1 MLKLVV
7 DQCLSM
13 ASAASELQR
22 SPERSGLAARRLAWQ
37 APLARYP
44 RLQAAMEKAE
54 ADGLLARRRST
65 ISR

>member
-7 DQCLSM
+7 DQCLSL
-13 ASAASELQR
+13 ASAASGLQR
-22 SPERSGLAARRLAWQ
+22 TPGRTGAAARGSAWQ